1 MKDLALHIL
10 DIVQNSIAAGSKLTK
25 IIIEECLND
34 YETEIQIS
42 DNGKGIPADMLP
54 QVSDPF
60 VTSRTT
66 RKVGLGLPLLK
77 QNAEQTGGSMTI
89 KSQPGK
95 GTTVKTVFHANHIDM
110 PPWGDLGGVV
120 ILIVCGNPDID
131 FCYIHRT
138 RKGEYE
144 FDTREIKKQ
153 LDGVP
158 INEPEV
164 RRFLKEM
171 IEENLADIE
180 AKRWYTK
187 H

>member
-1 MKDLALHIL
+1 
-10 DIVQNSIAAGSKLTK
+10 
-25 IIIEECLND
+25 
-34 YETEIQIS
+34 
-42 DNGKGIPADMLP
+42 
-54 QVSDPF
+54 
-60 VTSRTT
+60 
-66 RKVGLGLPLLK
+66 
-77 QNAEQTGGSMTI
+77 
-89 KSQPGK
+89 
-95 GTTVKTVFHANHIDM
+95 
-110 PPWGDLGGVV
+110 
-120 ILIVCGNPDID
+120 LIVCGNPDID
-131 FCYIHRT
+131 FCYMHRT